1 MSYDP
6 DFAAADPK
14 PVDGD
19 AIESVRAHEEDE
31 RLEIRCF
38 EIGGAVPDG
47 DDQNQR
53 REYDSAEQQHEAL
66 ALLHFGVYIRDSA
79 PLRII

>member
-1 MSYDP
+1 M
-6 DFAAADPK
+6 
-14 PVDGD
+14 
-19 AIESVRAHEEDE
+19 
-31 RLEIRCF
+31 EIRCF